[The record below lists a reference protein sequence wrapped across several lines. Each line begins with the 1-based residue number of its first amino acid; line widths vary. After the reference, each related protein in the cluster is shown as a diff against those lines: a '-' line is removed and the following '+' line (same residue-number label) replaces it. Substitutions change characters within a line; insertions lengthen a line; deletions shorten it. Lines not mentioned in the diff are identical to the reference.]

1 MGVFPE
7 TPRRYI
13 LLIFGVLFLWAVGV
27 GVAFIPADWAGNLS
41 TGIGLGNSL
50 ISVLVVVLVVENY
63 YRQERRNEDSVIQA
77 HFFQLLSRLPDLL
90 PDDDTK
96 KLRGNS
102 PLLRQ
107 ALSIGFREWKTLRL
121 NQEEILDTLAAS
133 RLKEHVPPGGRF
145 RRQDL
150 LLALQK
156 LRSKASSDLRPLLD
170 QALRATLS
178 DEQRRLL
185 ILQAVYDQDREELK
199 FLGATGVVSHVLN
212 EMPELVDFLIKTFP
226 LDP

>member
-1 MGVFPE
+1 MV
-7 TPRRYI
+7 
-13 LLIFGVLFLWAVGV
+13 LWAVGV
-27 GVAFIPADWAGNLS
+27 GVPFIHTGWAKNLS
-41 TGIGLGNSL
+41 AGFGLGNSL
-50 ISVLVVVLVVENY
+50 ISLLAVILVVENY

-102 PLLRQ
+102 ALISQVLR
-107 ALSIGFREWKTLRL
+107 IYFRESKSLGL
-121 NQEEILDTLAAS
+121 NQEEILHDLAEHQ
-133 RLKEHVPPGGRF
+133 LKRHVPPGGRF

-150 LLALQK
+150 LLALEK
-156 LRSKASSDLRPLLD
+156 LRSEASPDLRPLLD

-185 ILQAVYDQDREELK
+185 ILQAAYDEDLEELK
-199 FLGATGVVSHVLN
+199 FLGATGVISHVLN
-212 EMPELVDFLIKTFP
+212 EMPELVDFLIKAFP
-226 LDP
+226 LAP

>member
-1 MGVFPE
+1 
-7 TPRRYI
+7 
-13 LLIFGVLFLWAVGV
+13 
-27 GVAFIPADWAGNLS
+27 
-41 TGIGLGNSL
+41 
-50 ISVLVVVLVVENY
+50 ENY
-63 YRQERRNEDSVIQA
+63 YRQERRNEDSIIQA

-102 PLLRQ
+102 ALISQVLR
-107 ALSIGFREWKTLRL
+107 IYFRESKSLGL
-121 NQEEILDTLAAS
+121 NQEEILHDLAEHQ
-133 RLKEHVPPGGRF
+133 LKRHVPPGGRF

-150 LLALQK
+150 LLALAK
-156 LRSKASSDLRPLLD
+156 LRSKASPDLRPLLD

-199 FLGATGVVSHVLN
+199 FLGATGVLSHVLN
-212 EMPELVDFLIKTFP
+212 EMPE
-226 LDP
+226 